1 MPAILKKG
9 TSLGQSAVAMLLRR
23 YSKKQ
28 AKPQLIAINREL
40 SLSPLSQTAQMYS
53 NYLQKGLA

>member
-40 SLSPLSQTAQMYS
+40 SLSLLSLKPRKCIAIIC
-53 NYLQKGLA
+53 KKD